1 MKTWSNTAY
10 ITGKAYKRMWLIRRL
25 KALGASTAQLTDTL
39 EKQVLS
45 VLWLGAPAW
54 YCLLTQAE
62 KTDID
67 RVAKVGLKIIFGEE
81 YCGFANSVQVS
92 GISKP
97 TERLEKMT
105 RRFAVK
111 SAKHPKFSKWFEPL
125 HPTNITTRSKKNKYI
140 QIHTRT
146 ERYARSP
153 IPHLT
158 NLLNAL

>member
-1 MKTWSNTAY
+1 M
-10 ITGKAYKRMWLIRRL
+10 AYKRMWLVRRL
-25 KALGASTAQLTDTL
+25 KALGATTTQLTDTL

-81 YCGFANSVQVS
+81 YCWFENAIQAS

-97 TERLEKMT
+97 TERIGKMT
-105 RRFAVK
+105 KRFAVK
-111 SAKHPKFSKWFEPL
+111 SSKHSKFSKWFQPL
-125 HPTNITTRSKKNKYI
+125 PPTNMNTRSKKNKFT

-146 ERYARSP
+146 ERFARSP

-158 NLLNAL
+158 NSLNGL